1 MNKCCS
7 DKTGIMIVVAVI
19 VLVLLVITLLPQKK
33 GQKAK
38 DVVKEKNEIVL
49 LAGGSARAIVEE
61 VVELYNK
68 LSDSNKVV
76 TTYGD
81 SGTVCAQLLTSKGD
95 ILVVHDP
102 FVEWAEKKGVIE
114 KWSTLGY
121 VDVVIVVP
129 KGNPKGIK
137 EFKDLAQPGLRV
149 GIGNQTYTTSGVMI
163 REMLKKL
170 DYGESIQKKL
180 VLESKGHQERCT
192 AVILGSLDAAVVWSV
207 IANLFKDKLDIVP
220 IAHEL
225 YVDSVTSETFGVSD
239 LKNIK
244 FTIALTKIGAKNKTA
259 VDFYEFFVKKRDMLE
274 KSGLRMNPY

>member
-19 VLVLLVITLLPQKK
+19 VLLVITLLLQKK
-33 GQKAK
+33 GQKTE
-38 DVVKEKNEIVL
+38 DVVKKKNEIVL

-81 SGTVCAQLLTSKGD
+81 SGTVCAQLLTTSKGD
-95 ILVVHDP
+95 ILVIHDP
-102 FVEWAEKKGVIE
+102 FVEWAEKKGLIE

-149 GIGNQTYTTSGVMI
+149 GIGNQTYTTSGVMV
-163 REMLKKL
+163 REMLKKV
-170 DYGESIQKKL
+170 DYGESIQKTL

-225 YVDSVTSETFGVSD
+225 YADSVTSATFGVSD

-244 FTIALTKIGAKNKTA
+244 FTIALTKIGAKNKAA

>member
-1 MNKCCS
+1 MSKCCS
-7 DKTGIMIVVAVI
+7 DKTGIMILVVVI
-19 VLVLLVITLLPQKK
+19 VVVLLVVILLLHKK
-33 GQKAK
+33 DQKAE
-38 DVVKEKNEIVL
+38 DVVKKKNEIVL
-49 LAGGSARAIVEE
+49 LAGSSARAMVEE

-68 LSDSNKVV
+68 LSDNKVV

-81 SGTVCAQLLTSKGD
+81 SGSVCAQLLNTSTGD

-114 KWSTLGY
+114 KWSALGY

-137 EFKDLAQPGLRV
+137 EFKDLAQPGLRI
-149 GIGNQTYTTSGVMI
+149 GIGNQTYSTSGVMI

-170 DYGESIQKKL
+170 DYGEAIQKN
-180 VLESKGHQERCT
+180 VALESKGHQERCT

-225 YVDSVTSETFGVSD
+225 YVDGVTSATYGLSD

-244 FTIALTKIGAKNKTA
+244 FTIALTKIGAKNKAA
-259 VDFYEFFVKKRDMLE
+259 VDFYEFFIKKSDIFE